1 MTSGASAQA
10 GGGPADGR
18 VGGGGGGRVK
28 LADIAEQAG
37 VSTATVSKVLNGSAH
52 VSAETRQRVQ
62 ALLAEHRYLRRRPKP
77 EGGTGLIDLVI
88 NELDS
93 PWSME
98 IVRGVEEVTHAA
110 KIGMVVSAVH
120 GRSADTRMWLET
132 LGSRPT
138 DGVILAVTALTG
150 AQRRQLDALGVPIV
164 MVDPV
169 GLPDDGI
176 PAVGASN
183 WAGGMAATEHLL
195 GLGHRRIGMIAGPRE
210 ILCSRARVDGYRAAL
225 DAAGLAFDP
234 DLLHYGDFRHP
245 SGYDRGGKLLD
256 LAEPPTAIFAAS
268 DLQAW
273 GVYEAARRRGLRV
286 PADLS
291 VVGFDDLPT
300 SAWASP
306 PLTTVRQPLADMAGM
321 AARIL
326 LQGVD
331 EMLPGGTRLELSTN
345 LIVREST
352 ARRQE

>member
-1 MTSGASAQA
+1 MTTGGSTAADGSGA
-10 GGGPADGR
+10 GR
-18 VGGGGGGRVK
+18 VRVK

-52 VSAETRQRVQ
+52 VSAETRERVQ
-62 ALLAEHRYLRRRPKP
+62 ALLAEHRYLRRRAKP

-93 PWSME
+93 PWSLE

-110 KIGMVVSAVH
+110 KTGMVVSAVH
-120 GRSADTRMWLET
+120 GRSTDTRMWLET
-132 LGSRPT
+132 LASRPT
-138 DGVILAVTALTG
+138 DGVILAVTALSH

-176 PAVGASN
+176 PAVGAST

-195 GLGHRRIGMIAGPRE
+195 GLGHRRIGMIAGPRQ
-210 ILCSRARVDGYRAAL
+210 ILCSRARVEGYRAAL
-225 DAAGLAFDP
+225 EAADVAFDP
-234 DLLHYGDFRHP
+234 QLLHYGDFRHE
-245 SGYDRGGKLLD
+245 SGFDRARELLD
-256 LAEPPTAIFAAS
+256 LDEPPTAVFAAS
-268 DLQAW
+268 DQQAF
-273 GVYEAARRRGLRV
+273 GVYEAARRRGLSV

-291 VVGFDDLPT
+291 VVGFDDLPAT
-300 SAWASP
+300 AWASP

-326 LQGVD
+326 LQGPDAV
-331 EMLPGGTRLELSTN
+331 LPGTSRIELSTS

-352 ARRQE
+352 AAPRAAR